1 MTILFLSLVCV
12 FIPLEREPPYLFFF
26 FLMSKMLLSK
36 FKSFIYFPLCIVNG
50 FCSLPLLREQLA
62 EEEEPAPVPTGG
74 VTLGRQLTLIL
85 SFYLHNMGIIV
96 PTTSTPGGS
105 EE

>member
-1 MTILFLSLVCV
+1 
-12 FIPLEREPPYLFFF
+12 
-26 FLMSKMLLSK
+26 MSKMLLSK
-36 FKSFIYFPLCIVNG
+36 FKSFMYFSLCIVNG

-62 EEEEPAPVPTGG
+62 EEEEPAPVPTGR

-85 SFYLHNMGIIV
+85 SFCLHNMGIIV